1 MSRYHS
7 WLAIWGIG
15 IILLLLILTR
25 GFRAT
30 ILAKYPFF
38 YAYVFSTLVGASLE
52 YILWV
57 ASPTSY
63 EKSYWAQQF
72 ITLLVGCGI
81 ILEIFRHVLAPYPG
95 AERFATA
102 VGLLTFGLVFCFALA
117 YQWLGISQSAP
128 KGTAIELER
137 DVRTV
142 QAIFLFGIF
151 AVVSYYQIPIGKN
164 LKGMIGGYGV
174 YIGTSLVSLAFR
186 SYAGHAF
193 DAAWNVIQPSS
204 YDVTLLIWLVALW
217 SYHPNPAPDSAVH
230 LEEDYE
236 ALAAR
241 TKRALGTVRSRLA
254 KPGRM

>member
-1 MSRYHS
+1 MSKYS
-7 WLAIWGIG
+7 SLAIWGSG
-15 IILLLLILTR
+15 IVLLLLILIR
-25 GFRAT
+25 AFRAA

-38 YAYVFSTLVGASLE
+38 YAYVFSSLVGATLG

-57 ASPTSY
+57 TSPTSY
-63 EKSYWAQQF
+63 ERSYWTLQF
-72 ITLLVGCGI
+72 VTLLVGCGI

-102 VGLLTFGLVFCFALA
+102 VGLLTFGMIFCFAFA
-117 YQWLGISQSAP
+117 YQGLGMRQSAP

-151 AVVSYYQIPIGKN
+151 AVISYYRIPIGKN
-164 LKGMIGGYGV
+164 LKGMIGGYGL

-186 SYAGHAF
+186 SYAGRAF
-193 DAAWNVIQPSS
+193 EAAWNVIQPFS
-204 YDVTLLIWLVALW
+204 YDLSLLIWLIALW
-217 SYHPNPAPDSAVH
+217 SYHPNPAPDATVQ

-241 TKRALGTVRSRLA
+241 TKRALGAMRSRLA
-254 KPGRM
+254 KPGRT